1 MTYQTK
7 QLANLAGVSVRT
19 LRYYDQIGLLK
30 PAWVGAN
37 GYRYYENAQVNR
49 LQQICLY
56 RAMQLPLAE
65 IQKLLAQTTDQQ
77 VVGLQQQY
85 QSLLQQREHLDQLLT
100 LVQTTIR
107 THREETTMNN
117 NNDEAKFK
125 AFKAAQLAQ
134 NEAQYG
140 EELQERYDE
149 PIIEQSQT
157 KYANL
162 SATDYQRMQAIEAE
176 LVTDLTALLQQ
187 PTLDDGLARQVYQL
201 HRQWLSFTWPHYT
214 ATMHRGLADMYV
226 GDDRFTKYYDQRA
239 GIGATAVLVESI
251 KKYAQD

>member
-7 QLANLAGVSVRT
+7 QLADLAGVSVRT

-30 PAWVGAN
+30 PAWVGDN
-37 GYRYYENAQVNR
+37 GYRYYENDQVNR

-77 VVGLQQQY
+77 VVSLQQQY
-85 QSLLQQREHLDQLLT
+85 QALLQQRKHLDQLLT

-107 THREETTMNN
+107 TQQEETTM

-125 AFKAAQLAQ
+125 VFKAAQLAQ
-134 NEAQYG
+134 NEEHYG
-140 EELQERYDE
+140 DELRERYDE
-149 PIIEQSQT
+149 PIVEQSQA

-162 SATDYQRMQAIEAE
+162 SAADYQRMQAIEAE
-176 LVTDLTALLQQ
+176 LVTDLAALLKQ
-187 PTLDDGLARQVYQL
+187 PTLDDGLAQQVYQL
-201 HRQWLSFTWPHYT
+201 HRQWLSFAWPHYT

-226 GDDRFTKYYDQRA
+226 ADDRFTQYYDQRA
-239 GIGATAVLVESI
+239 GVGATAVLVESI